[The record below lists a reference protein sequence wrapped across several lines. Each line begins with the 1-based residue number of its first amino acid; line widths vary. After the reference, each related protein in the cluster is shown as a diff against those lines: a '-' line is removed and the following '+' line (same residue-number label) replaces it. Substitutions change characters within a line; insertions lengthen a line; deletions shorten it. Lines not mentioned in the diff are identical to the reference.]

1 MAAKFRQM
9 TWLLRGVA
17 GLGER
22 PSGSALELL
31 RLRLDLDGA
40 GLSAGGDGGG
50 DGVCFVLGRCCVR
63 RAATCFHRVTSPQ
76 AAPAKTA
83 SARTKLPDLF
93 AEGC

>member
-9 TWLLRGVA
+9 IWLLRGVA

-31 RLRLDLDGA
+31 RPRLDLDGA
-40 GLSAGGDGGG
+40 GLSVVGDG
-50 DGVCFVLGRCCVR
+50 DGVCFGLGRCCVR
-63 RAATCFHRVTSPQ
+63 RAAACLHRVTSPQ
-76 AAPAKTA
+76 APPAKTA